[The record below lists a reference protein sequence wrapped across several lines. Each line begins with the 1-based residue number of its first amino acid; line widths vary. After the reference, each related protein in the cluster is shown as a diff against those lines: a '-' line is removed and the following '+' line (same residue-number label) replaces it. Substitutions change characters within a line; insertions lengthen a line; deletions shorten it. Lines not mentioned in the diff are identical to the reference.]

1 MGVTLAGTDPT
12 DGWFGDTCHS
22 RCLERWALN
31 DLSMGFYGTS
41 RGRTPTES
49 QDPLTFS
56 ALAAVGVGAIHALG
70 TILAGGAGTLVDVK
84 LAQVPVEAWNGG
96 RSHVPEQGRPRQAP
110 LPAAGPPAP
119 LPPAPRIPAGA
130 LGFHGDGCWGP

>member
-1 MGVTLAGTDPT
+1 MICQCGFMAHHGAGPPQPT
-12 DGWFGDTCHS
+12 
-22 RCLERWALN
+22 
-31 DLSMGFYGTS
+31 
-41 RGRTPTES
+41 RT
-49 QDPLTFS
+49 QDPLTFG

-96 RSHVPEQGRPRQAP
+96 RSHVPAHGRTRQDP
-110 LPAAGPPAP
+110 LPAAGQ

-130 LGFHGDGCWGP
+130 PGFHGDGCWGP